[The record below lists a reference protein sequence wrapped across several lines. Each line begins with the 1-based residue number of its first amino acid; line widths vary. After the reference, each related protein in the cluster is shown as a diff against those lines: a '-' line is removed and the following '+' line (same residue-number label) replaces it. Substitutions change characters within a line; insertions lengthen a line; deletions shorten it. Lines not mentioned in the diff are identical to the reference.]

1 VAGPEGL
8 AGGAIVA
15 VFVGDCAAYAF
26 LAEGCFAGFAGGDAV
41 DFFEGAVISVMV
53 GLELEG
59 KGLLVVRLLLL
70 LVSERGWWEGSGY

>member
-1 VAGPEGL
+1 MAGPEGL

-53 GLELEG
+53 GLEG
-59 KGLLVVRLLLL
+59 KGLLIVRDGGLL
-70 LVSERGWWEGSGY
+70 